1 MQAVKN
7 FKADS
12 FKKLQTRVFGIIKY
26 SAVNVQDNSIIYV
39 ILIENV

>member
-1 MQAVKN
+1 MNDVDESCRH

-12 FKKLQTRVFGIIKY
+12 LKKLQTRVIGIIKY

-39 ILIENV
+39 F